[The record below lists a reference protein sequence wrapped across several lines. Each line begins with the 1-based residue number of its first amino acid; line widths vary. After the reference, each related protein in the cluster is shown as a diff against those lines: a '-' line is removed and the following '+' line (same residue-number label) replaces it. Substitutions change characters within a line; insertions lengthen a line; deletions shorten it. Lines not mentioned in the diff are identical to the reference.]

1 MSLESM
7 LEEFKDVVELQTFA
21 RSQYKTIIEQ
31 SKEIQKLKEEI
42 KNLRE
47 LAAHANPLEI
57 GNKKEDEAAQSFGSS
72 DPEIIARTQLALLK
86 KTSMSGLELTLEESK
101 KVQIYTDV
109 LLKVTGNK
117 QPEEQVRIDAI
128 DPKLLIEAIKSDE

>member
-31 SKEIQKLKEEI
+31 SKEIQKLKEEV
-42 KNLRE
+42 KHLQDL
-47 LAAHANPLEI
+47 LAQTNPLEI
-57 GNKKEDEAAQSFGSS
+57 GQKKEEESNTSFGSS

-86 KTSMSGLELTLEESK
+86 KTSMGGLELTLEESK

-109 LLKVTGNK
+109 LLKVTNTK
-117 QPEEQVRIDAI
+117 PSDESIKIDAI
-128 DPKLLIEAIKSDE
+128 DPKLLIEAIQNNE